1 MADWGLTAVTSCG
14 LCPDMMGVLMDEAL
28 TIVAKQAEADSV
40 EPYSFAW
47 WEGRT
52 AEELRDII
60 NRGFAGGQLFNAAN
74 AEIERRAREETRRL
88 RDLAAAEAL
97 VRRKRMEIIWGLA
110 ASVLALATV
119 LGFWFAR

>member
-1 MADWGLTAVTSCG
+1 
-14 LCPDMMGVLMDEAL
+14 MGVLMDEAL
-28 TIVAKQAEADSV
+28 TIVAKHAEADSV

-47 WEGRT
+47 CEGRT